1 MKNAIFAGAKLAS
14 LIHLTFF
21 ITMKLCNFFTCFFL
35 TMIFSVRTTAQA
47 QQTLTPELLWQI
59 GRVSLDCVSAD
70 GQYAV
75 YGVQRYDMPKNKSS
89 RVLYLLT
96 IKTGE
101 TRALTSPDASSSDA
115 EFRPDGKKIGF
126 LRDGKLYEIS
136 LESTHVRKISDQEM
150 NGFHYSPDGKYILFA
165 QDVKLDKTPA
175 EIYPDLPNTTGRVI
189 DELFFRHWKSWRDY
203 KYSNVFYAPYADS
216 KLTSDPVNIMNERYD
231 SPLKPMGGMEQITWS
246 PDSRFI
252 VYTSRKLSG
261 TEEAQST
268 NSDLYAYELASGKT
282 INFTADLPG
291 YDIDPVF
298 SPDGNYLAWTSL
310 ERAGNEADRPRL
322 MLLDTRTQKRIELT
336 EGWTYEANQPQWA
349 PDGKSLFFL
358 SAENFTYQF
367 YQVTIADRKI
377 RRITNGQHDYTALK
391 VAGNELIGTRTS
403 MANPAEVFAVNSLTG
418 ADRRLSFA
426 TDEPWNNIAKG
437 NVERRTV
444 KTVDGKDMNV
454 WMIFPPGFDAKKKY
468 PALLYC
474 QGGPQSALSQF
485 FSYRWNMQ
493 MMAANGYIVVAPC
506 RRGMPGSGQAWNDA
520 ISGDWGGGAM
530 QDLLAASDYAAKEP
544 YVDATRMGA
553 VGASFGGYSVYWLAG
568 NHQKRFKAFIAH
580 DGIFNLES
588 FYGETEEIWF
598 VHNDMEGAFWKT
610 PKPKSYTQFSPH
622 LFVQNWDTPILV
634 VHSELD
640 FRIPVTQGIQA
651 FSAAQLQGIP
661 SRFLYFPDEGHW
673 VQKAQNSILWQRTFF
688 DWLDRYLKH

>member
-14 LIHLTFF
+14 LIHLIFF
-21 ITMKLCNFFTCFFL
+21 KTMMIRNFFTCFLL
-35 TMIFSVRTTAQA
+35 TMIFSVRSNAQA
-47 QQTLTPELLWQI
+47 QQTLTPELLWKI
-59 GRVSLDCVSAD
+59 GRVALDCVSPD

-75 YGVQRYDMPKNKSS
+75 YGVQRYDVPKNKSA
-89 RVLYLLT
+89 RVLYLVNVR
-96 IKTGE
+96 TGE
-101 TRALTSPDASSSDA
+101 TRALTNPDESASDA

-126 LRDGKLYEIS
+126 LRDGKLHEIS
-136 LESTHVRKISDQEM
+136 LESTHVRKVSDQEM
-150 NGFHYSPDGKYILFA
+150 TGFHYAPDGKHILFTH
-165 QDVKLDKTPA
+165 DVKLDQTAA
-175 EIYPDLPNTTGRVI
+175 EVYPDLPNTTGRVI
-189 DELFFRHWKSWRDY
+189 DGLFFRHWKSWRDY
-203 KYSNVFYAPYADS
+203 KYSNVFYADYDDG
-216 KLTSDPVNIMNERYD
+216 KLTSGPVNIMNERYD
-231 SPLKPMGGMEQITWS
+231 SPLQPMGGMEQITWS

-252 VYTSRKLSG
+252 VYTCRKLSG
-261 TEEAQST
+261 TAEAQST
-268 NSDLYAYELASGKT
+268 NSDLYLYEPASGKT
-282 INFTADLPG
+282 ANVTEGLPG

-298 SPDGNYLAWTSL
+298 SPDGRYLAWTSL

-322 MLLDTRTQKRIELT
+322 MLLDTRTQQRSELT
-336 EGWTYEANQPQWA
+336 EGWTYEANNPQWA
-349 PDGKSLFFL
+349 PDGKSLYFI
-358 SAENFTYQF
+358 SSENFTYQL
-367 YQVTIADRKI
+367 YQISIADRKI
-377 RRITNGQHDYTALK
+377 RRITDGQHDYTSLK
-391 VAGNELIGTRTS
+391 VAGNELLGTRTS
-403 MANPAEVFAVNSLTG
+403 MASPAELFAVDARTG
-418 ADRRLSFA
+418 AARQLSFA
-426 TDEPWNNIAKG
+426 TDDPWKGIAKG

-444 KTVDGKDMNV
+444 KTADGQNMNV

-493 MMAANGYIVVAPC
+493 LMAAKGYIVVAPC

-544 YVDATRMGA
+544 YVDAARMGA

-568 NHQKRFKAFIAH
+568 NHQKRFKVFIAH

-588 FYGETEEIWF
+588 FYGETEELWF
-598 VHNDMEGAFWKT
+598 VHNDLEGAYWKT

-622 LFVQNWDTPILV
+622 LYVQNSDTPILI
-634 VHSELD
+634 VHNELD

-651 FSAAQLQGIP
+651 FTAAQLRGIP

-673 VQKAQNSILWQRTFF
+673 MQKAQNSMLWQRTFF
-688 DWLDRYLKH
+688 DWLDKYL